1 MVEQEVKNVEVENV
15 EVKNVEVEN
24 VVDIEASKDI
34 KKEVEEID
42 FDKMELEE

>member
-1 MVEQEVKNVEVENV
+1 MVDQ

-24 VVDIEASKDI
+24 VVDIEASKDT

-42 FDKMELEE
+42 FTKMELEE